1 MKTALGFVLVCGYRW
16 LKTDMTVQQKKKKAN
31 YRVVDYPA
39 ARAGGKLS
47 VYTEFIKR
55 THTGVHRSPAKT

>member
-1 MKTALGFVLVCGYRW
+1 MKITLGFVLVYRYRW
-16 LKTDMTVQQKKKKAN
+16 LKTDVTAQQENKAN

-39 ARAGGKLS
+39 ARAGGRLS
-47 VYTEFIKR
+47 VDTEFISR